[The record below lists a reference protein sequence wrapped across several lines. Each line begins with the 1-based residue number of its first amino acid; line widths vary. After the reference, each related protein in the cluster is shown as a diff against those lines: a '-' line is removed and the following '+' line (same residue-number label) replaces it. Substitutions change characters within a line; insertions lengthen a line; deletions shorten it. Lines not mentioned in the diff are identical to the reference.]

1 MFTATPE
8 NNLQLQPDSYPGEGV
23 LQHGVPQQVQE
34 GGAGHQAGV
43 VRNSDQDLV
52 PEQEGQ
58 GQEDG
63 EGGGRP
69 AVQVRTKQF
78 RKSFLT

>member
-1 MFTATPE
+1 MRA
-8 NNLQLQPDSYPGEGV
+8 
-23 LQHGVPQQVQE
+23 
-34 GGAGHQAGV
+34 GGSAGA
-43 VRNSDQDLV
+43 VRDSDQDLV

-69 AVQVRTKQF
+69 AVQV
-78 RKSFLT
+78 SFLPGLLRQS